1 MPNQHHNQE
10 EQEKPISDKD
20 ILWRILTSVEKID
33 AVLIGT
39 AYTNHKGLTH
49 KVEEQGAAIENLDK
63 RLSAVEF
70 SSKTEEKLEK
80 KSHSFW
86 GVVAAVSAS
95 IVSILA
101 LAISYFKK

>member
-10 EQEKPISDKD
+10 EQDKPISDQE
-20 ILWRILTSVEKID
+20 ILWKILHSVEKID
-33 AVLIGT
+33 SVLIGT
-39 AYTNHKGLTH
+39 AYTNNKGLVH
-49 KVEEQGAAIENLDK
+49 KVEEHSTAIESLDK